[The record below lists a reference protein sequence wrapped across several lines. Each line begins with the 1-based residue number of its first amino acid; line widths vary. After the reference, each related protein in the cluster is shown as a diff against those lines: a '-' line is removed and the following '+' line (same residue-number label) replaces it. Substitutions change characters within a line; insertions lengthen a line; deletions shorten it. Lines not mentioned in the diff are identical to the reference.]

1 MSIENFYAAAQNMEF
16 ARDFQFRIRSL
27 GPFTENDLLY
37 LKTATLPN
45 KAITN
50 KQVPYMGLQFNIPGS
65 VTYPGSDSWSVKFW
79 ADEPMNIRNKLE
91 SYIKEIFNDET
102 STGKY
107 GVPTE
112 LATMDLLGKNMETLR
127 RYQFIGIYPK
137 EIGTIEYDIGGS
149 GEPKEFTAIFAYQY
163 WRLIGA

>member
-1 MSIENFYAAAQNMEF
+1 MSIQNFYAAAQNMEF

-65 VTYPGSDSWSVKFW
+65 VTYPGSDSWAVKFW

-149 GEPKEFTAIFAYQY
+149 GEPKEFTATFAYQY